1 MHRALVAAVGI
12 AAAASVLALASPPEA
27 REGVYAIAAP
37 QTTPTPTPTPQ
48 RPTELSITLDNP
60 GSHPRIGIQTF
71 AVSETN
77 AAVRDAAETI
87 ANVLADDLDF
97 EREFYVISRKASA
110 GVPAASTPQ
119 TLPFA
124 RWAELGAD
132 FVLMGSLRQSGGALA
147 VDVRLISVKSAVA
160 GRQDFGQSYGGCTLA
175 NPRFCAHSI
184 ADDMH
189 RKLRN
194 LDGVAR
200 TRIAFTSDRD
210 AEPATGRPIVDA
222 GQGKEIYLMDYDGA
236 GQRRLTTNHSLN
248 IGPAWG
254 PDGRMLAYASYASHF
269 PDIYLTL
276 LDGRP
281 LTRPAQGS
289 ETIHN
294 QNPAISP
301 DGTKIAFT
309 TSRSGQTGYYDIYV
323 VNRDG
328 SNLHNLTPGTDK
340 WNEGAPT
347 WSPNGTQLAFTS
359 DRTGT
364 NQIYVMNADGT
375 NVRRVTFAE
384 KCDRPTWS
392 PLNFIAYTLER
403 AGGKDI
409 AITDLSRMEARV
421 LTDGMGSNEQP
432 TVAPN
437 GRHVAFVTSRWGKRQ
452 IAVVD
457 YPDGKNYRQVTTAGN
472 NTYPN
477 WSPTPG
483 GR

>member
-1 MHRALVAAVGI
+1 MHRSMVAGLGI
-12 AAAASVLALASPPEA
+12 VMASLAALAAPGAA
-27 REGVYAIAAP
+27 REGVYPLPLP
-37 QTTPTPTPTPQ
+37 QTTPSPQ

-60 GSHPRIGIQTF
+60 GSHPRIGIQAFEVT
-71 AVSETN
+71 ETSP
-77 AAVRDAAETI
+77 ALRAAAETV

-110 GVPAASTPQ
+110 GIPPAATPQ

-124 RWAELGAD
+124 RWSELGAD
-132 FVLMGSLRQSGGALA
+132 FVLMGSLRESGGQLF

-189 RKLRN
+189 RRLRN

-210 AEPATGRPIVDA
+210 AELAVGRPIADP
-222 GQGKEIYLMDYDGA
+222 GQGKEIHLMDYDGA
-236 GQRRLTTNHSLN
+236 IQRRLTTNRALN
-248 IGPAWG
+248 IGPNWG
-254 PDGRMLAYASYASHF
+254 PDGRMLAYVSFAPGS
-269 PDIYLTL
+269 PDIFVTL

-281 LTRPAQGS
+281 LTRPAHGGDNVANHS
-289 ETIHN
+289 
-294 QNPAISP
+294 PSISP

-309 TSRSGQTGYYDIYV
+309 SNQGGQTGYYDVWV

-328 SNLHNLTPGTDK
+328 TNLRNLTPNTERSS
-340 WNEGAPT
+340 EGAPT
-347 WSPNGTQLAFTS
+347 WSPSGAQIAFTS

-364 NQIYVMNADGT
+364 NQIFVMNADGT
-375 NVRRVTFAE
+375 NVTRKTFAE

-392 PLNFIAYTLER
+392 ALNFIAYTLEH

-409 AITDLSRMEARV
+409 AITDLARTESRI
-421 LTDGMGSNEQP
+421 LTDGLGSNEQP
-432 TVAPN
+432 TVSPN
-437 GRHVAFVTSRWGKRQ
+437 GRHIAFVTSRWGKRQ
-452 IAVVD
+452 IATID
-457 YPDGKNYRQVTTAGN
+457 YPDGKNYRQLTTLGN
-472 NTYPN
+472 NTYPS
-477 WSPTPG
+477 WSPIPG